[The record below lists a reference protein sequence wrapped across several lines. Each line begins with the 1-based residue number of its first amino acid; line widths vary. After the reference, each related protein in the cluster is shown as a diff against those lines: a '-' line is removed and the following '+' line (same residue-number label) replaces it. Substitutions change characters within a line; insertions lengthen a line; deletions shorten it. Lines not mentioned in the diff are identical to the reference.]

1 MDTDNKTEHPDRL
14 SNGAGRTGSTEHRPV
29 IFYITRGGHELA
41 KKIAGLYPDAELL
54 KFNTVLFASK
64 WRKAGKII
72 CIMATGI
79 VVRTMAF
86 LLEDK
91 KNDPAVVVLD
101 EKGKYAVSLLSGHIG
116 GANALAKRIADYIGG
131 YAVITTASD
140 VLGKVALDLWAAE
153 RNLFVEDHEKLKSL
167 STRIVNGG
175 QIRVHSGYDFNEK
188 QMPEEFIMVGP
199 NDKPDIIISHRLF
212 DSKALFLRPGNLF
225 IGIGCNRGTSVNEI
239 EEVTRSVLEEEK
251 LSFSSIGSLAT
262 IDIKRDEQGLIDF
275 AGSNEVNID
284 FFSKDDLNNTALTH
298 NIKVS
303 DIVKTATGA
312 GAVAEPAALL
322 SAQRSSGNCVI
333 ITPKEKRGNVTLA
346 IAKAEY
352 LL

>member
-1 MDTDNKTEHPDRL
+1 MDTDSKTEHPDKLR
-14 SNGAGRTGSTEHRPV
+14 NGAGRTGSIEHRPV
-29 IFYITRGGHELA
+29 IFYITKGGHELA
-41 KKIAGLYPDAELL
+41 KRILGLYPDAELL
-54 KFNTVLFASK
+54 KLNTVLFDSK
-64 WRKAGKII
+64 WRKARKII

-79 VVRTMAF
+79 VVRAMAF

-140 VLGKVALDLWAAE
+140 VQGKVALDLWAAE
-153 RNLFVEDHEKLKSL
+153 RNLFVEDHEKLKRL
-167 STRIVNGG
+167 STRIVNGEK
-175 QIRVHSGYDFNEK
+175 IKVHSGYSFNEK
-188 QMPEEFIMVGP
+188 QMPEEFIMVGSD
-199 NDKPDIIISHRLF
+199 DKPDIIISHSLF

-225 IGIGCNRGTSVNEI
+225 VGIGCNRGTSVNEI
-239 EEVTRSVLEEEK
+239 EEVTRSVLEKEK

-262 IDIKRDEQGLIDF
+262 IDIKRDEKGLIDF
-275 AGSNEVNID
+275 AGSNEMNID

-298 NIKVS
+298 SMKVS

-322 SAQRSSGNCVI
+322 SAKRASGNCVI